1 MAVMVGE
8 RVYLRP
14 LERTDVDGGW
24 LDWVNDH
31 GLSQYLGGSFPV
43 TREALLQYYDASQ
56 PPGTTM
62 FAICLNENDKY
73 ICNARLSEID
83 SDTQA
88 LQVRASNRRDGV
100 QDARLR
106 ERGVGPAPAIRIP
119 PHGHESNLLRSLRRQ
134 RDIPC
139 QQREGGHEAGGHHA
153 RRAVQGRAVSRHGD
167 AGDAALGVRRAVRLL
182 GALTGLF
189 TG

>member
-31 GLSQYLGGSFPV
+31 SLSQYLGGSFPV
-43 TREALLQYYDASQ
+43 TRDGLLQYYDASQ

-73 ICNARLSEID
+73 IGNARLSEID
-83 SDTQA
+83 WIHRHCKYGRLIGETAYRTRGYGSDA
-88 LQVRASNRRDGV
+88 LVLLLRYGFHHMGMNRIYSAAFADNEISLASNEQVGMKREGIMREGQYKDGRFHDMV
-100 QDARLR
+100 MLAM
-106 ERGVGPAPAIRIP
+106 
-119 PHGHESNLLRSLRRQ
+119 LRSEFDERYG
-134 RDIPC
+134 C
-139 QQREGGHEAGGHHA
+139 S
-153 RRAVQGRAVSRHGD
+153 GR
-167 AGDAALGVRRAVRLL
+167 
-182 GALTGLF
+182 
-189 TG
+189 